1 MKNQKFLIIVFLL
14 ALLGLILYPVA
25 IIPLK
30 GMVTQIISPVSAGVS
45 DFTQGTK
52 NFFSNIM
59 QINILTKANQELK
72 AENLALKST
81 NSQCSEIS
89 HQNQILK
96 EELGFSQEERSEELI
111 PAAIIGRSPSGFV
124 QVLKINKGSDDGV
137 KDGQPVISHGYLIG
151 VTSQTTSNNS
161 EVFLITNTRS
171 LVPIILQDSRG
182 TGLLK
187 GGLEGLIARE
197 IPVDSEIKIGESVLT
212 SGLGGDLPAGI
223 PVGQVTDIISKESEI
238 FQQVTVDSPVNIGK
252 LEVVFIYQ

>member
-1 MKNQKFLIIVFLL
+1 M
-14 ALLGLILYPVA
+14 
-25 IIPLK
+25 
-30 GMVTQIISPVSAGVS
+30 
-45 DFTQGTK
+45 
-52 NFFSNIM
+52 
-59 QINILTKANQELK
+59 
-72 AENLALKST
+72 
-81 NSQCSEIS
+81 
-89 HQNQILK
+89 
-96 EELGFSQEERSEELI
+96 
-111 PAAIIGRSPSGFV
+111 
-124 QVLKINKGSDDGV
+124 LKINKGSDDGV